1 MNYSLSSLSF
11 IIIGG
16 GIFLSIT
23 SHEYQYYP
31 AQLEEGEGEESSND
45 IFSDLSRNLPSIEEN
60 ILNDN
65 EGPMDS
71 ERPIFENHDTKDL
84 DDNNEVSNSENIV
97 ESNDQGATSESIEK
111 SFNNGF
117 SDSGQA
123 PDIINEDDSSSN
135 TGSLSSSSS
144 SNTSSSS
151 SSSNTVSNHDASDKN
166 ILNSSD

>member
-23 SHEYQYYP
+23 SHEYKYYP
-31 AQLEEGEGEESSND
+31 AQLEEGEESSND

-144 SNTSSSS
+144 S
-151 SSSNTVSNHDASDKN
+151 SNTVSNHDASDKN

>member
-1 MNYSLSSLSF
+1 
-11 IIIGG
+11 
-16 GIFLSIT
+16 
-23 SHEYQYYP
+23 
-31 AQLEEGEGEESSND
+31 
-45 IFSDLSRNLPSIEEN
+45 
-60 ILNDN
+60 
-65 EGPMDS
+65 MDS

-144 SNTSSSS
+144 S
-151 SSSNTVSNHDASDKN
+151 SNTVSNHDASDKN
-166 ILNSSD
+166 IQNSSD

>member
-135 TGSLSSSSS
+135 TGSLL
-144 SNTSSSS
+144 SSSS

-166 ILNSSD
+166 IQNSSD